1 MALKIGD
8 AENFQVKEENKRL
21 RNLIPQIVNSLMIG
35 GGGNRP
41 GEDGPYRPP
50 NPDEVP
56 GVPPGYPNI
65 PKMLAHSPSG
75 LYGYQGRPLDEG
87 DIPWRGFDPS
97 GNQIEIPWIKE
108 QYDLDKPRRE
118 QLHQL
123 KYHPETLQAN
133 AGDLMIQ
140 GLPRGGRY
148 GNSHRPA
155 RQSGDLTDDKLIE
168 TLKMAGPLL
177 RGV

>member
-21 RNLIPQIVNSLMIG
+21 RILIPQIVNSLMIG

-97 GNQIEIPWIKE
+97 GKPIEIPWLKE

-123 KYHPETLQAN
+123 KYHPEEQLISDHRGTTNYLDSK
-133 AGDLMIQ
+133 GRDSRTGSFRGS
-140 GLPRGGRY
+140 GL
-148 GNSHRPA
+148 S
-155 RQSGDLTDDKLIE
+155 DDKLIE
-168 TLKMAGPLL
+168 ALKIGAHLMQ
-177 RGV
+177 V

>member
-56 GVPPGYPNI
+56 GVPPGYPHI
-65 PKMLAHSPSG
+65 PKMLAHG
-75 LYGYQGRPLDEG
+75 EGRGPQEKYHDEYNQPLKKA
-87 DIPWRGFDPS
+87 PWMHIGPDGQPM
-97 GNQIEIPWIKE
+97 EIPWQKE
-108 QYDLDKPRRE
+108 QYMREHPQFFPEFQISDHRGTTNYLDS
-118 QLHQL
+118 
-123 KYHPETLQAN
+123 
-133 AGDLMIQ
+133 Q
-140 GLPRGGRY
+140 GRDSKTGSFRG
-148 GNSHRPA
+148 
-155 RQSGDLTDDKLIE
+155 SGLSDDKLIE
-168 TLKMAGPLL
+168 ALKIGMQLMK
-177 RGV
+177 V